1 MFDNKHCLT
10 RGIDAEIPP
19 ITQLLLWQLIRARR
33 MEGAELDYL
42 QVFELS
48 EDNGAQK
55 IIHAQEQPPYQ
66 GEAVLIGVEP
76 VTAKVYVIDDGDHS
90 TMLLSEER

>member
-1 MFDNKHCLT
+1 MFQNQHYIT

-19 ITQLLLWQLIRARR
+19 ITQLLLWQLIRSRR

-55 IIHAQEQPPYQ
+55 IIHAQE
-66 GEAVLIGVEP
+66 
-76 VTAKVYVIDDGDHS
+76 
-90 TMLLSEER
+90 